1 MKQFTKPTH
10 RPFRTILITG
20 ASGGIGSELAKYYA
34 RPGRTLILWGH
45 DGDRLEKAAAPC
57 RAAGAEVFT
66 RSLDLTDPRAALAAL
81 REDDE
86 AHPLDLLICNAGRSD
101 IRRSGDLVEP
111 AESVLALG
119 LINYTTPAAMTMGAA
134 ERMAERGGGSIVLI
148 GSDAGYHD
156 LPFAA
161 GYCGSKGGLF
171 RFSQAA
177 RLGLESVNV
186 RVTYVAPGFVDTD
199 MCRRLTGP
207 YPWLVSVR
215 EAVRHITRAA
225 DRSEAECIFPWQ
237 FRFLRL
243 LPGLLP
249 RKVQD
254 RIMRRIESDQKPR
267 SDETAAKV

>member
-1 MKQFTKPTH
+1 MKHSAKPAP

-34 RPGRTLILWGH
+34 APGKTLILWGRNSE
-45 DGDRLEKAAAPC
+45 RLEEAAAPC
-57 RAAGAEVFT
+57 RAAGAEVIV
-66 RSLDLTDPRAALAAL
+66 RSLDLADPRAAIAAL

-86 AHPLDLLICNAGRSD
+86 AHPIDLMICNAGRSD
-101 IRRSGDLVEP
+101 IRRSGDIVEP
-111 AESVLALG
+111 AESVMALG
-119 LINYTTPAAMTMGAA
+119 LINYTTPASMTMAAA
-134 ERMAERGGGSIVLI
+134 ERMQKRGGGSIVLI
-148 GSDAGYHD
+148 GSAAGFHD

-177 RLGLESVNV
+177 RLGLEPVNV
-186 RVTYVAPGFVDTD
+186 RLTYVAPGFVDTD

-207 YPWLVSVR
+207 YPWLVSVQ
-215 EAVRHITRAA
+215 EAVRNITQAA
-225 DRSEAECIFPWQ
+225 RNGEAECIFPKQ

-249 RKVQD
+249 RRLQD
-254 RIMRRIESDQKPR
+254 LIMKRIESDQKPR
-267 SDETAAKV
+267 SDEM